1 MTTPRRRFLGTLA
14 AVPLAPTA
22 LALPQTGPPPVAP
35 APSPPAPS
43 PVAEALT
50 EVARRRYGAHFDSG
64 DSEAVLKLVAEN
76 LKAAERLQAQKLGN
90 ADEPV
95 TVFAARP
102 RPPQAKNGGRR

>member
-14 AVPLAPTA
+14 AVPLAPAA
-22 LALPQTGPPPVAP
+22 LALPQTGPPPA
-35 APSPPAPS
+35 APSPSPPVPS
-43 PVAEALT
+43 PVAEALA
-50 EVARRRYGAHFDSG
+50 EVARRRYGAHFASG
-64 DSEAVLKLVAEN
+64 DAEAVQRLVAEN

-102 RPPQAKNGGRR
+102 RPPQVKSGARR

>member
-14 AVPLAPTA
+14 AVPLAPGA
-22 LALPQTGPPPVAP
+22 LALPQTTPPPA
-35 APSPPAPS
+35 AASPSPSPPS
-43 PVAEALT
+43 PVAEALA

-76 LKAAERLQAQKLGN
+76 LKAAERLQARRLGN

-102 RPPQAKNGGRR
+102 RPAKSGARR